1 LTNESDAPTERPTA
15 RAITI
20 GILLTALLGLLIP
33 YGDLKLQGS
42 WISCCHLPIG
52 VVVLFLLVVA
62 VVNPAL
68 RVLSRARAFS
78 RAEVVVIY
86 CMMLCGAG
94 IPSFGLTEYLFPTLA
109 GVRYYA
115 SPENRWEAIFIKYV
129 PDWLAPTD
137 EAAVTAF
144 FEGLHPGAHIP
155 WGPWVPAIGAWTL
168 LAAGFFLGFVSVS
181 VLLRRQW
188 IEDERLIFPLV
199 QLPIQVLELDQP
211 APGPAGGPLWSPFLR
226 NRLMWI
232 ALAIPLVVHS
242 INGLHFFIP
251 SVPQIPLTHSLNQYL
266 RARPWNE
273 MGIVT
278 VILHFS
284 IVGFSFLLSNELSFS
299 LWFFFAFFN
308 LQAVVLSLYGL
319 DVPPIPDY
327 PTRPHAAL
335 QMLGAFLIFAGFIAV
350 LLRRRAQVVWQH
362 LARRAEA
369 EDGDEP
375 LSYRGAVLCGA
386 LGLAII
392 VAWCSAAGAGPVLA
406 VVSVILFGMV
416 AVVLTRCVSEGGL
429 LFIQAPFRPLDMIGL
444 AAGTGFIG
452 PPAMTS
458 MAFVQ
463 RVFMLDLRTFLLPS
477 LLDSYK
483 LAGQAGVS
491 LRRLMFPIALA
502 IGTAVASSYVAMML
516 IPYRYAGVSLAPWFL
531 LHSPQQ
537 PFKTLAAR
545 LVNPAQPNPLGILF
559 VAVGALVTA
568 GLFAMRARFVWWPFH
583 PMGFA
588 MGPSWPMI
596 QLWFS
601 ILVGW
606 VAKSLLLRYGTAK
619 TYDRAKPFFMGLVV
633 GEFVAAA
640 VWLVVSQLTG
650 AVGLRFFLT

>member
-1 LTNESDAPTERPTA
+1 MPADPELPTERPTG
-15 RAITI
+15 RAIAI
-20 GILLTALLGLLIP
+20 GVLLTALLGLLIP

-62 VVNPAL
+62 VANPL
-68 RVLSRARAFS
+68 IRLLSRARAFT

-94 IPSFGLTEYLFPTLA
+94 IPSFGLTEYLFPTLV
-109 GVRYYA
+109 GFRYYA
-115 SPENRWEAIFIKYV
+115 SPENRWDDIFIKHV
-129 PDWLAPTD
+129 PNWMAPTD
-137 EAAVTAF
+137 EVAVTAF

-155 WGPWVPAIGAWTL
+155 WGAWAPAAGAWTL
-168 LAAGFFLGFVSVS
+168 LAAGFFLGFISVS

-188 IEDERLIFPLV
+188 VEEERLIFPLV
-199 QLPIQVLELDQP
+199 QLPIQVLEVDQQG
-211 APGPAGGPLWSPFLR
+211 PGMTGEPLWSPFFR

-232 ALAIPLVVHS
+232 GLAIPLIVHS

-251 SVPQIPLTHSLNQYL
+251 SVPQLPLTHSLNQYL
-266 RARPWNE
+266 RARPWNQ

-319 DVPPIPDY
+319 EVPPIPDY

-335 QMLGAFLIFAGFIAV
+335 QMLGAFLVFGGFITV
-350 LLRRRAQVVWQH
+350 LLRRRAEAVWRHMSQ
-362 LARRAEA
+362 RVEA
-369 EDGDEP
+369 GDEGEP
-375 LSYRGAVLCGA
+375 LSYRGALLCGA

-392 VAWCSAAGAGPVLA
+392 VAWCSAAGVGPILV
-406 VVSVILFGMV
+406 VVSLVLFGMV

-444 AAGTGFIG
+444 AIGTGFIG
-452 PPAMTS
+452 APAMTS

-483 LAGQAGVS
+483 LAGEAGVN
-491 LRRLMFPIALA
+491 LRRLMLPIGLA
-502 IGTAVASSYVAMML
+502 IAAAVASS
-516 IPYRYAGVSLAPWFL
+516 
-531 LHSPQQ
+531 
-537 PFKTLAAR
+537 
-545 LVNPAQPNPLGILF
+545 
-559 VAVGALVTA
+559 
-568 GLFAMRARFVWWPFH
+568 
-583 PMGFA
+583 
-588 MGPSWPMI
+588 
-596 QLWFS
+596 
-601 ILVGW
+601 
-606 VAKSLLLRYGTAK
+606 
-619 TYDRAKPFFMGLVV
+619 
-633 GEFVAAA
+633 
-640 VWLVVSQLTG
+640 
-650 AVGLRFFLT
+650 

>member
-1 LTNESDAPTERPTA
+1 MVV
-15 RAITI
+15 
-20 GILLTALLGLLIP
+20 GILLTALLGFLIP

-52 VVVLFLLVVA
+52 VVVLFLLVVG
-62 VVNPAL
+62 VVNPAIRL
-68 RVLSRARAFS
+68 LSRARAFS

-94 IPSFGLTEYLFPTLA
+94 IPSFGLTEYLFPTLV
-109 GVRYYA
+109 GFRYYA
-115 SPENRWEAIFIKYV
+115 SPENRWEDIFIKYV
-129 PDWLAPTD
+129 PSWMAPTD
-137 EAAVTAF
+137 EAAATSF

-155 WGPWVPAIGAWTL
+155 WAAWAPAIGAWTV

-188 IEDERLIFPLV
+188 VEEERLIFPLV
-199 QLPIQVLELDQP
+199 QLPIQVLELDQRS
-211 APGPAGGPLWSPFLR
+211 GGAAEGALWSSFFR

-232 ALAIPLVVHS
+232 GLAIPLIVHS

-251 SVPQIPLTHSLNQYL
+251 SVPQIPLSHSINRYL
-266 RARPWNE
+266 RARPWNQ
-273 MGIVT
+273 MGIVN

-308 LQAVVLSLYGL
+308 LQAVVLSMFGL
-319 DVPPIPDY
+319 EVPPIPDY

-335 QMLGAFLIFAGFIAV
+335 QMLGAFLVFAGFITV
-350 LLRRRAQVVWQH
+350 LLRRRAQAVWRHIVQ
-362 LARRAEA
+362 RAEA
-369 EDGDEP
+369 EDEGEP
-375 LSYRGAVLCGA
+375 LSYRGALVCGA
-386 LGLAII
+386 IGLATI
-392 VAWCSAAGAGPVLA
+392 VGWCSAAGIGPALA
-406 VVSVILFGMV
+406 VVSVVLFGMV
-416 AVVLTRCVSEGGL
+416 ALVLTRCVSEGGL

-444 AAGTGFIG
+444 AVGTGFISA
-452 PPAMTS
+452 PAMTS

-483 LAGQAGVS
+483 LAGQAGVN
-491 LRRLMFPIALA
+491 LRRLMLPVGLA
-502 IGTAVASSYVAMML
+502 IATAVGSSYVAMML

-545 LVNPAQPNPLGILF
+545 LLTPTQANPLGMAF
-559 VAVGALVTA
+559 VAVGGLVTA

-606 VAKSLLLRYGTAK
+606 VAKWLLVRYGTAK
-619 TYDRAKPFFMGLVV
+619 TYDRAKPLFMGLVV

-640 VWLVVSQLTG
+640 VWLLISHLTG